1 MKKIELNGEKN
12 GIPFEWIIRTDDM
25 GNIIDS
31 MDKPKIISPEI
42 HFSGAHIFQSHSEN
56 NHYDHYA
63 NGSEWKDYSKENK
76 YPLKIQDNKIVFL
89 E

>member
-1 MKKIELNGEKN
+1 MTEIKFNGEKN
-12 GIPFEWIIRTDDM
+12 GIPFKQIIRIDVS

-31 MDKPKIISPEI
+31 MDKPKELPPDI
-42 HFSGAHIFQSHSEN
+42 HFSGAHVFQINIEN
-56 NHYDHYA
+56 NHYDHFV
-63 NGSEWKDYSKENK
+63 NGSEWKDYSKDNK

>member
-12 GIPFEWIIRTDDM
+12 GIPFKWIIRTDES
-25 GNIIDS
+25 GKIIDS
-31 MDKPKIISPEI
+31 MDKPKKLSQEI
-42 HFSGAHIFQSHSEN
+42 HFSGAHIFQSDIKN

-63 NGSEWKDYSKENK
+63 NGSEWKDYSRDNK
-76 YPLKIQDNKIVFL
+76 YPLKILDNKIVFL